1 MGRIIHDYPI
11 IWRKIKNVWNHQPDE
26 HDLGILLILLNSAIL
41 LTTHL
46 LPSSLLVSGCSIRSC
61 KTSLDAN
68 AHVVAVR
75 TSEYEFLQSSV
86 FSASC
91 FFFKAGHCQFWELG
105 TKWYT
110 TLAESTQFAQPNV
123 SRLPCSLSQ
132 RVDRTCCLHIGFLAP
147 WRISLSTRTNSVK
160 S

>member
-1 MGRIIHDYPI
+1 MMENKKCLKPPTRWAWSWHPSDPSEFGDSAYDTPVA
-11 IWRKIKNVWNHQPDE
+11 KFLAGC
-26 HDLGILLILLNSAIL
+26 LGVLF
-41 LTTHL
+41 
-46 LPSSLLVSGCSIRSC
+46 RSQC

-86 FSASC
+86 WRKLLL
-91 FFFKAGHCQFWELG
+91 FKAGHCQANWEPSDTL
-105 TKWYT
+105 
-110 TLAESTQFAQPNV
+110 LAESTHFAQSNV

>member
-1 MGRIIHDYPI
+1 MCETTNQMSMILASFWSFWIRRFCLRHTCCQVPC
-11 IWRKIKNVWNHQPDE
+11 WC
-26 HDLGILLILLNSAIL
+26 LGVLSGHVRQASTQMPTLLQYGPRSTNSC
-41 LTTHL
+41 
-46 LPSSLLVSGCSIRSC
+46 SLLCFPQ
-61 KTSLDAN
+61 
-68 AHVVAVR
+68 VA
-75 TSEYEFLQSSV
+75 
-86 FSASC
+86 